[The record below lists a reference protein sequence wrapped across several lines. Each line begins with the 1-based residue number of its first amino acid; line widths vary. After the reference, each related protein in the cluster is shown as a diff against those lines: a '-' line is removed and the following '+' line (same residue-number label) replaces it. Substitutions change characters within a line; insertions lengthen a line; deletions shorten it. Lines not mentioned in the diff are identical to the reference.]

1 MSVHLGRSR
10 LADIAFETNAPKRT
24 SGLPPS
30 MTCGQFGQ
38 RRSVPEQLP
47 PRRPVACI
55 FRSSSRREIA
65 DKLLDA
71 GQDGLLI
78 AREDPLIGAIELD
91 ESRLRNVTGEMAPG
105 VEANGAVAVAVE
117 QQLLRTG
124 VRKGTSYYRSGQ
136 IMTNLRTVC
145 RNDVA

>member
-1 MSVHLGRSR
+1 
-10 LADIAFETNAPKRT
+10 
-24 SGLPPS
+24 
-30 MTCGQFGQ
+30 
-38 RRSVPEQLP
+38 
-47 PRRPVACI
+47 
-55 FRSSSRREIA
+55 
-65 DKLLDA
+65 LLDA